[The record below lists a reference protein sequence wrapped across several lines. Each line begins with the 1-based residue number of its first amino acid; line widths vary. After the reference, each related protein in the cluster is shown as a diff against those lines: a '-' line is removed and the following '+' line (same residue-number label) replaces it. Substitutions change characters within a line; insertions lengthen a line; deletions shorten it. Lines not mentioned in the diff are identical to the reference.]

1 MPELLIDRQDTTA
14 VLTINRPESL
24 NSLSPGLLDELPEAL
39 RAAGADRSCR
49 AIVIVGSGDRAFCA
63 GIDVKS
69 VASRDAANEAGAAAG
84 NNLADEV
91 RVRDDVRPDPI
102 TAGFEN
108 LHLVLSGIVRTIH
121 SLPIPVIAAVNGHAI
136 GAGFAIAAAS
146 DLRVGSTNAKFADGF
161 VKRGISG
168 CEMGLSYFLPKIVN
182 PGVAFDLMMTGRRVG
197 AEEAKAIGLLSEVTE
212 PEQLVDRA
220 LASAAALAENA
231 PMAVSMTKEV
241 MWANLHAAS
250 LDNALALESRTQ
262 VMTRNTADAAEARLA
277 FLEKRAP
284 EFQTPTGD
292 RPLR

>member
-1 MPELLIDRQDTTA
+1 MPELLVDRQDTTA

-24 NSLSPGLLDELPEAL
+24 NSLSPGLLEALPEAL

-49 AIVIVGSGDRAFCA
+49 AIVIVGAGDRAFCA

-69 VASRDAANEAGAAAG
+69 VASRDAANEARASAAG
-84 NNLADEV
+84 NDLADEV
-91 RVRDDVRPDPI
+91 GTDVRPDPI

-197 AEEAKAIGLLSEVTE
+197 AEEAKEIGLLSEIAE
-212 PEQLVDRA
+212 PGELVDRA

-250 LDNALALESRTQ
+250 LDHALALESRTQ

-277 FLEKRAP
+277 FLEKRSP